1 MKTPAI
7 TARPE
12 TSIVELL
19 QMVRTH
25 DISSI
30 PVVDR
35 DEVLRGLVTNSS
47 LVTALSNQFL
57 DSEMIDQLEEV
68 EA

>member
-1 MKTPAI
+1 
-7 TARPE
+7 
-12 TSIVELL
+12 
-19 QMVRTH
+19 MVRTH